1 MAKYSHFTLE
11 DRQKLER
18 LLREGKPKPEIA
30 DELDCALST
39 IYNQIK
45 AGTVD
50 GVYNA
55 DFAQEK
61 YERFLKEKGR
71 KSLFRR
77 KFTALQLHC
86 RLYIGEE
93 I

>member
-71 KSLFRR
+71 KPLLEENSPL
-77 KFTALQLHC
+77 C
-86 RLYIGEE
+86 NYIAD
-93 I
+93 